1 MCAIWVSTHCCN
13 PEDFPQWRG
22 NCVNATWNTDDSYP
36 NTLEPNFFLK
46 NKIFD
51 FLPLPSRGLPWWLSW
66 LRICLQCGTPG
77 SNPWVGKIP
86 WRREQLPTPVF
97 WTGELHGLYIHGVA
111 KSWTRLGDF
120 HFHFTFLKMVSG
132 GKEKYGMMYFCFHFE
147 CSRKIGKVNSLGGSL
162 GLLFSSSASSGII
175 LWPPYSH
182 NHF

>member
-66 LRICLQCGTPG
+66 LRICLQCGRPG
-77 SNPWVGKIP
+77 FNSWVGKIP
-86 WRREQLPTPVF
+86 WKREWLSTAVF
-97 WTGELHGLYIHGVA
+97 RPGEFHELY
-111 KSWTRLGDF
+111 SPW
-120 HFHFTFLKMVSG
+120 G
-132 GKEKYGMMYFCFHFE
+132 GKGLDITERLPLSLSPSNDWWIYSFVCFFF
-147 CSRKIGKVNSLGGSL
+147 VSLIWL
-162 GLLFSSSASSGII
+162 CQVLALAQ
-175 LWPPYSH
+175 
-182 NHF
+182 